1 MEQHCL
7 RQCSVRLF
15 LAFLLWS
22 PAAFAQATIVQI
34 SDTHIGLSTA
44 PNALQHLQTVVNQIN
59 AMSPQPDA
67 VIVSGDIGE
76 TTSAWTTAKN
86 TLANLKAVVYFC
98 PGNHDIHTTNIAT
111 YRQYFG
117 NDYYSFRINN
127 ITFMVV
133 DSQLLGNYDTF
144 NSSATPASVQP
155 LPSAVQTESD
165 TMLTWLGRQTA
176 VANEIAVQHVPLFPQ
191 SLSGGGTYPS
201 TNPYWAIYDV
211 QNDTNIHHEYRT
223 EEINALTALNIHT
236 MLSAMTIL
244 DGGTEQQ
251 KKSFLPRLAG
261 GELGTFALT
270 EPEAGSDAGAVQTRA
285 VRENGYFRLDGVKS
299 WVTNGGPAGVHV
311 VLALTNPGAT
321 HHGLSAFIVD
331 AQTPGSE
338 ARPDRH
344 RRAQDQLGPGH
355 GRPRPHRHLQPVQ
368 GRRRRRPGQRVR
380 QRPGRA

>member
-7 RQCSVRLF
+7 RQRSVKFL

-22 PAAFAQATIVQI
+22 PAALGQATIVQI
-34 SDTHIGLSTA
+34 IDSHIGLSTA

-98 PGNHDIHTTNIAT
+98 PGNHDIHTTNISS

-117 NDYYSFRINN
+117 NDYYSFKINN
-127 ITFMVV
+127 ITFMVI

-155 LPSAVQTESD
+155 LPSSVQTESD
-165 TMLTWLGRQTA
+165 TMLAWLGQQTA
-176 VANEIAVQHVPLFPQ
+176 VADEIAVQHVPPFPQ
-191 SLSGGGTYPS
+191 SPSGGGTYPS

-223 EEINALTALNIHT
+223 EEIHALTALNIHT
-236 MLSAMTIL
+236 MLAGHWHNQRNFTATSGSFTLDLRMAPAVAYAIGTGAQVGYTIH
-244 DGGTEQQ
+244 TI
-251 KKSFLPRLAG
+251 SS
-261 GELGTFALT
+261 T
-270 EPEAGSDAGAVQTRA
+270 GAVTTQMVA
-285 VRENGYFRLDGVKS
+285 CNGCL
-299 WVTNGGPAGVHV
+299 
-311 VLALTNPGAT
+311 
-321 HHGLSAFIVD
+321 
-331 AQTPGSE
+331 
-338 ARPDRH
+338 
-344 RRAQDQLGPGH
+344 
-355 GRPRPHRHLQPVQ
+355 
-368 GRRRRRPGQRVR
+368 
-380 QRPGRA
+380 

>member
-7 RQCSVRLF
+7 RQCSVRFL

-22 PAAFAQATIVQI
+22 PAGFAQATIVQI

-117 NDYYSFRINN
+117 NDYYSFKINN

-165 TMLTWLGRQTA
+165 TMLTWLGQQTA
-176 VANEIAVQHVPLFPQ
+176 VSNEIAVQHVPLFPQ

-201 TNPYWAIYDV
+201 TNPYWAVYDV

-223 EEINALTALNIHT
+223 EEINALTALNIHS
-236 MLSAMTIL
+236 M
-244 DGGTEQQ
+244 
-251 KKSFLPRLAG
+251 LAG
-261 GELGTFALT
+261 HWHNQRNFTTTSGSFTLDLRMAPAVAYAIGTGAQVGYT
-270 EPEAGSDAGAVQTRA
+270 VHTISSTGAVTTQMVA
-285 VRENGYFRLDGVKS
+285 CSGCK
-299 WVTNGGPAGVHV
+299 
-311 VLALTNPGAT
+311 
-321 HHGLSAFIVD
+321 
-331 AQTPGSE
+331 
-338 ARPDRH
+338 
-344 RRAQDQLGPGH
+344 
-355 GRPRPHRHLQPVQ
+355 
-368 GRRRRRPGQRVR
+368 
-380 QRPGRA
+380 

>member
-7 RQCSVRLF
+7 RQRSVKFL

-22 PAAFAQATIVQI
+22 PAALGQATIVQI

-98 PGNHDIHTTNIAT
+98 PGNHDIHTTNISS

-117 NDYYSFRINN
+117 NDYYSFKINN
-127 ITFMVV
+127 ITFMVI

-155 LPSAVQTESD
+155 LPSSVQTESD
-165 TMLTWLGRQTA
+165 TMLAWLGQQTA
-176 VANEIAVQHVPLFPQ
+176 VADEIAVQHVPPFPQ

-201 TNPYWAIYDV
+201 ANPYWAIYDV

-223 EEINALTALNIHT
+223 EEIHALTALNIHT
-236 MLSAMTIL
+236 MLAGHWHNQRNFTATSGSFTLDLRMAPAVAYAIGTGTQVGYTIH
-244 DGGTEQQ
+244 TI
-251 KKSFLPRLAG
+251 SS
-261 GELGTFALT
+261 T
-270 EPEAGSDAGAVQTRA
+270 GAVTTQMVA
-285 VRENGYFRLDGVKS
+285 CNGCL
-299 WVTNGGPAGVHV
+299 
-311 VLALTNPGAT
+311 
-321 HHGLSAFIVD
+321 
-331 AQTPGSE
+331 
-338 ARPDRH
+338 
-344 RRAQDQLGPGH
+344 
-355 GRPRPHRHLQPVQ
+355 
-368 GRRRRRPGQRVR
+368 
-380 QRPGRA
+380 

>member
-7 RQCSVRLF
+7 RKRSVRLL
-15 LAFLLWS
+15 LAILMCS
-22 PAAFAQATIVQI
+22 PAVFAQATIVQI

-44 PNALQHLQTVVNQIN
+44 PNALQHLQKVVAQIN

-67 VIVSGDIGE
+67 VILTGDIGE

-86 TLANLKAVVYFC
+86 TLAGLNAVVYFC
-98 PGNHDIHTTNIAT
+98 PGNHDIRTTTIST

-117 NDYYSFRINN
+117 NDYYSFKINN
-127 ITFMVV
+127 ITFMLI

-165 TMLTWLGRQTA
+165 SMLAWLGRQTA
-176 VANEIAVQHVPLFPQ
+176 VANEIGVQHVPVFPQ

-236 MLSAMTIL
+236 MLAGHWHNQRNFTTTAASFTL
-244 DGGTEQQ
+244 D
-251 KKSFLPRLAG
+251 LRMAPAV
-261 GELGTFALT
+261 AY
-270 EPEAGSDAGAVQTRA
+270 AIGSGAQVGYAVHSISSSGAVTTQF
-285 VRENGYFRLDGVKS
+285 VVCNGCL
-299 WVTNGGPAGVHV
+299 
-311 VLALTNPGAT
+311 
-321 HHGLSAFIVD
+321 
-331 AQTPGSE
+331 
-338 ARPDRH
+338 
-344 RRAQDQLGPGH
+344 
-355 GRPRPHRHLQPVQ
+355 
-368 GRRRRRPGQRVR
+368 
-380 QRPGRA
+380 

>member
-7 RQCSVRLF
+7 RQRSVRLL

-22 PAAFAQATIVQI
+22 PAALAQATIVQI

-86 TLANLKAVVYFC
+86 TLADLKAVVYFC
-98 PGNHDIHTTNIAT
+98 PGNHDIHTTNISS

-117 NDYYSFRINN
+117 NDYYSFKINN
-127 ITFMVV
+127 ITFMVI

-155 LPSAVQTESD
+155 LPSSVQTESD
-165 TMLTWLGRQTA
+165 TMLAWLGQQTA

-211 QNDTNIHHEYRT
+211 QNDTNIHHKYRT

-236 MLSAMTIL
+236 MLAGHWHNQRNFTATSGSFTLDLRMAPAVAYAIGTGALVGYTVHTISS
-244 DGGTEQQ
+244 T
-251 KKSFLPRLAG
+251 
-261 GELGTFALT
+261 
-270 EPEAGSDAGAVQTRA
+270 GAVSTQMVA
-285 VRENGYFRLDGVKS
+285 CSGC
-299 WVTNGGPAGVHV
+299 
-311 VLALTNPGAT
+311 
-321 HHGLSAFIVD
+321 
-331 AQTPGSE
+331 Q
-338 ARPDRH
+338 
-344 RRAQDQLGPGH
+344 
-355 GRPRPHRHLQPVQ
+355 
-368 GRRRRRPGQRVR
+368 
-380 QRPGRA
+380 